1 MVASTCSWVVWL
13 SMMKASVSSL
23 RLMSTEGERRCWD
36 SVRRAL
42 PSSFR
47 MALLISWLNHEYVLS
62 LY

>member
-13 SMMKASVSSL
+13 SMTRASVSSL
-23 RLMSTEGERRCWD
+23 LLMSMEGERRCRD

-42 PSSFR
+42 LSSFR